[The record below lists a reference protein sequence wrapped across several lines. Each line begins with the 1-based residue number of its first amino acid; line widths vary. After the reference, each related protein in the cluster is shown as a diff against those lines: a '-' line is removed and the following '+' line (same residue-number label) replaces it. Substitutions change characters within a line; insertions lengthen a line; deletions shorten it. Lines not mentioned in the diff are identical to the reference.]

1 MIQLNP
7 KIPKHGHSGF
17 NNYITV
23 QKKTQKLVFDTGQTW
38 QIEILPD

>member
-23 QKKTQKLVFDTGQTW
+23 QKITHKN
-38 QIEILPD
+38 

>member
-23 QKKTQKLVFDTGQTW
+23 QKKHKN
-38 QIEILPD
+38 